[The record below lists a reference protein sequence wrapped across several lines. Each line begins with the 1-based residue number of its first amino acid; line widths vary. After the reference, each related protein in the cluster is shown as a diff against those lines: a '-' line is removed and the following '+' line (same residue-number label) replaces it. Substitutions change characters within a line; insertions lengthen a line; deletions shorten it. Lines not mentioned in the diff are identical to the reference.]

1 MTQREPSPAADP
13 PAARRRLGGL
23 SAGRA
28 LIALLGVAVLVVTGI
43 GWSIHHRAE
52 AAMAARQVDGAL
64 FGDDPNIQV
73 PGSGTGTGS
82 AAGAGGTLDSTSPA
96 DPGATPG
103 TSSEGST
110 VGRDGAGGPAGTTT
124 PARDGRTSVA
134 PGDLSPE
141 NILLLG
147 LDTRGAGE
155 KGVGPGT
162 SQSDVIMLVHLHQ
175 GHRQVSVLAIPRD
188 LYVPAPECRQWDN
201 ATGRVSD
208 TIFQSPYSSWKIT
221 NAYAVGGPRCTVQAV
236 QALTGLRVDRLV
248 TIQFEGFKSI
258 VDALGGVTMNFA
270 KPVIDGHQGD
280 VITRAGSQQITGE
293 QALRLVR
300 SRTVK
305 GDPSGDLGRIR
316 RQQAVLIAMMQK
328 MTSSGMATDPGKLDN
343 VLQTFAENSTTANLS
358 VDDMLRLAKML
369 GGGTNISFATV
380 PTVGSQ
386 DSDGLDATAADAQ
399 LYAQLRDDQ
408 PLR

>member
-1 MTQREPSPAADP
+1 MTQRDPSAAADS
-13 PAARRRLGGL
+13 PAARRRRTGL
-23 SAGRA
+23 LTGRA
-28 LIALLGVAVLVVTGI
+28 LIALLGVVVLVATGI

-52 AAMAARQVDGAL
+52 VAMAARQVDGAL

-73 PGSGTGTGS
+73 PGT
-82 AAGAGGTLDSTSPA
+82 GAGGTADGTSPA
-96 DPGATPG
+96 DPGAAPASG
-103 TSSEGST
+103 TGSEDRT
-110 VGRDGAGGPAGTTT
+110 VGRDGAGSDVTTT
-124 PARDGRTSVA
+124 PAQDGRTSVA
-134 PGDLSPE
+134 PGDLSAE

-162 SQSDVIMLVHLHQ
+162 SQSDVIMLVHVHQ
-175 GHRQVSVLAIPRD
+175 GHRRVSVLAIPRD
-188 LYVPAPECRQWDN
+188 LYVPAPACRQWDN
-201 ATGRVSD
+201 ATGKVSD
-208 TIFQSPYSSWKIT
+208 TIFRSPYSSWKIT

-258 VDALGGVTMNFA
+258 VDALGGITMNFT

-280 VITRAGSQQITGE
+280 VITRAGPQQITGE

-300 SRTVK
+300 SRTVE

-328 MTSSGMATDPGKLDN
+328 MTSSGMATDPRKLDT
-343 VLQTFAENSTTANLS
+343 VLQTFAENSTTANLT
-358 VDDMLRLAKML
+358 VDDMLRLARL
-369 GGGTNISFATV
+369 LSSGTDISFTTV
-380 PTVGSQ
+380 PTVASPN
-386 DSDGLDATAADAQ
+386 SDGLDATTADAP
-399 LYAQLRDDQ
+399 LYAKLRGDQ
-408 PLR
+408 PLS